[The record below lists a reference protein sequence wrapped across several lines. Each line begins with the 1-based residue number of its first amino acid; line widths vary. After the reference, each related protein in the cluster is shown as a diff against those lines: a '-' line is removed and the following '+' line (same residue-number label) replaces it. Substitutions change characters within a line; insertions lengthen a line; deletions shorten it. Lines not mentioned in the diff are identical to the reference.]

1 VTFRK
6 EPAELDNVAAR
17 PKQRDMSFS
26 AVVVAAGAGLRAG
39 PGEPKAWRM
48 LGSRPLVRW
57 SVEGLLSAGA
67 REVVVVVARDRLA
80 QVDEALSG
88 LEGWRAVTGGRTRAD
103 SVQAGLAAITAGR
116 TQPVLVHDA
125 ARPFVTRA
133 HVDRLLAA
141 LDLADGAVPALPVPD
156 TLKRGDGLV
165 DETVSREGLWRAQ
178 TPQAFRSG
186 RLKAAY
192 RRWPAN
198 EEPTDDASVVE
209 RAGGHVAM
217 VPGDPM
223 LMKLTWPEDFLMAEQ
238 LAASRRIV
246 RTGFGVDA
254 HRFGPGPVIWLCGI
268 RIEHDL
274 GLVGHSDADCGLHAL
289 TDAVLGAI
297 AAGDIGEH
305 FPPTDPRWKGASSDQ
320 FLAHAVQLAAA
331 RGGRILNADVTLIC
345 ERPKIRP
352 HRDAMRRRIADL
364 LALPVDRVSVK
375 ATTTEGM
382 GFTGREE
389 GLMAQAVVSVETPL

>member
-1 VTFRK
+1 
-6 EPAELDNVAAR
+6 
-17 PKQRDMSFS
+17 MSFS

-39 PGEPKAWRM
+39 PGEPKAWRT

-80 QVDEALSG
+80 QVDAALEG
-88 LEGWRAVTGGRTRAD
+88 LENWRAVTGGRTRAE
-103 SVQAGLAAITAGR
+103 SVQAGLAALGAGR
-116 TQPVLVHDA
+116 TEAVLVHDA
-125 ARPFVTRA
+125 ARPFVTRD
-133 HVDRLLAA
+133 HVERLLSG
-141 LDLADGAVPALPVPD
+141 LEFADGAVPALPVPD

-178 TPQAFRSG
+178 TPQAFRFG

-192 RRWPAN
+192 RRWPAT

-209 RAGGHVAM
+209 RAGGSVAM
-217 VPGDPM
+217 IPGDPM
-223 LMKLTWPEDFLMAEQ
+223 LMKLTYPEDFLLAEQ
-238 LAASRRIV
+238 LAATRRLV
-246 RTGFGVDA
+246 RMGQGIDA
-254 HRFGPGPVIWLCGI
+254 HRFGPGEVVWLCGI

-305 FPPTDPRWKGASSDQ
+305 FPPSDKRWKGASSDQ
-320 FLAHAVQLAAA
+320 FLQHAVKLVSAQ
-331 RGGRILNADVTLIC
+331 GGRILNADVTLVC
-345 ERPKIRP
+345 ERPKVGP
-352 HRDAMRRRIADL
+352 HRNAMRARIAEL
-364 LALPVDRVSVK
+364 LGVPVHRVSVK

-389 GLMAQAVVSVETPL
+389 GLMAQAVVAVETPL

>member
-1 VTFRK
+1 VSLRK
-6 EPAELDNVAAR
+6 GPAELDNVAVR
-17 PKQRDMSFS
+17 PKQQAMSFS

-80 QVDEALSG
+80 QVDEALAG

-103 SVQAGLAAITAGR
+103 SVQAGLAAVTAGR

-156 TLKRGDGLV
+156 TLKRGEGLV

-178 TPQAFRSG
+178 TPQAFRFG

-198 EEPTDDASVVE
+198 EEPTDDAAVVE
-209 RAGGHVAM
+209 RAGGQVAM
-217 VPGDPM
+217 TPGDPM

-274 GLVGHSDADCGLHAL
+274 GLIGHSDADCGLHAL

-305 FPPTDPRWKGASSDQ
+305 FPPSDPRWKGASSDQ
-320 FLAHAVQLAAA
+320 FLTHAVKLAAA
-331 RGGRILNADVTLIC
+331 RGGRIVNADVTLIC

-352 HRDAMRRRIADL
+352 HRDAMRQRIADL
-364 LALPVDRVSVK
+364 LELPVDRVSVK
-375 ATTTEGM
+375 GTTTEGM

-389 GLMAQAVVSVETPL
+389 GLMAQAVVTVETPL

>member
-1 VTFRK
+1 
-6 EPAELDNVAAR
+6 
-17 PKQRDMSFS
+17 MSFS
-26 AVVVAAGAGLRAG
+26 AVVVAAGSGLRAG
-39 PGEPKAWRM
+39 PGEPKAWRT
-48 LGSRPLVRW
+48 LGGKPIVRW

-80 QVDEALSG
+80 QADEALAG
-88 LEGWRAVTGGRTRAD
+88 LQGWKAVTGGRTRAE

-116 TQPVLVHDA
+116 NQPVLVHDA

-141 LDLADGAVPALPVPD
+141 LEVADGAILTLPVPD

-165 DETVSREGLWRAQ
+165 DETVSRDGLWRAQ
-178 TPQAFRSG
+178 TPQAFRFG

-192 RRWPAN
+192 QRWPAT
-198 EEPTDDASVVE
+198 EEPTDDAAVME
-209 RAGGHVAM
+209 RAGGNVAM
-217 VPGDPM
+217 TPGDPM
-223 LMKLTWPEDFLMAEQ
+223 LMKLTYPEDFMLAEQ

-246 RTGFGVDA
+246 RMGQGIDA
-254 HRFGPGPVIWLCGI
+254 HRFGPGDVVWLCGV
-268 RIEHDL
+268 RIEHEL

-297 AAGDIGEH
+297 AAADIGEH
-305 FPPTDPRWKGASSDQ
+305 FPPSDPRWKGASSDQ
-320 FLAHAVQLAAA
+320 FLRHAVSLVAAQ
-331 RGGRILNADVTLIC
+331 GGRILNADVTLIC

-352 HRDAMRRRIADL
+352 HRDAMRARVAEL
-364 LALPVDRVSVK
+364 LGIPVDRVSVK

-389 GLMAQAVVSVETPL
+389 GLMAQAVVAVETPL

>member
-1 VTFRK
+1 
-6 EPAELDNVAAR
+6 
-17 PKQRDMSFS
+17 MSFS

-48 LGSRPLVRW
+48 LGSRPVIRW

-67 REVVVVVARDRLA
+67 REVVVVVARDRLT
-80 QVDEALSG
+80 QVDEALEG
-88 LEGWRAVTGGRTRAD
+88 LENWRAVTGGKTRAD

-116 TQPVLVHDA
+116 NQPILVHDA
-125 ARPFVTRA
+125 ARPFVTRE

-156 TLKRGDGLV
+156 TLKRGDVLV

-178 TPQAFRSG
+178 TPQAFRFG

-192 RRWPAN
+192 RRWPTG
-198 EEPTDDASVVE
+198 EEPTDDAAVVE
-209 RAGGHVAM
+209 RAGGSVAM
-217 VPGDPM
+217 IPGDPM
-223 LMKLTWPEDFLMAEQ
+223 LMKLTYPADFLMAEQ
-238 LAASRRIV
+238 LAASRRLV
-246 RTGFGVDA
+246 RMGQGIDA
-254 HRFGPGPVIWLCGI
+254 HRFGPGDVVWLCGI

-297 AAGDIGEH
+297 AEGDIGAH
-305 FPPTDPRWKGASSDQ
+305 FPPSDPRWKGASSDQ
-320 FLAHAVQLAAA
+320 FLTHAVKLATAKGA
-331 RGGRILNADVTLIC
+331 RILNADLTLIC
-345 ERPKIRP
+345 ERPKIGP
-352 HRDAMRRRIADL
+352 HRDAMRQRIAEL
-364 LALPVDRVSVK
+364 LRIPVDRVSVK

-389 GLMAQAVVSVETPL
+389 GLMAQAIVSVEAPL

>member
-1 VTFRK
+1 
-6 EPAELDNVAAR
+6 
-17 PKQRDMSFS
+17 MSFS
-26 AVVVAAGAGLRAG
+26 AVIVAAGSGLRAG

-67 REVVVVVARDRLA
+67 DEVVVVVARDRLG
-80 QVDEALSG
+80 QLDEALAG
-88 LEGWRAVTGGRTRAD
+88 LERWRAVTGGATRAD
-103 SVQAGLAAITAGR
+103 SVQAGLAAVGAGR

-125 ARPFVTRA
+125 ARPFVARN

-141 LDLADGAVPALPVPD
+141 LDVADGAVPALPVPD

-165 DETVSREGLWRAQ
+165 DETVSRDGLWRAQ
-178 TPQAFRSG
+178 TPQAFRLG
-186 RLKAAY
+186 KLKAAY

-223 LMKLTWPEDFLMAEQ
+223 LMKLTYPEDFLMAEQ
-238 LAASRRIV
+238 LAASRRVV

-254 HRFGPGPVIWLCGI
+254 HRYGPGPVIWLCGI

-305 FPPTDPRWKGASSDQ
+305 FPPSDPRWKGASSDQ
-320 FLAHAVQLAAA
+320 FLTHAVTLAAA
-331 RGGRILNADVTLIC
+331 QGARILNADVTLIC

-352 HRDAMRRRIADL
+352 HRDAMRQRIADL
-364 LALPVDRVSVK
+364 LGLPIHRVSVK

-389 GLMAQAVVSVETPL
+389 GLMAQAVVSMETPL

>member
-1 VTFRK
+1 M
-6 EPAELDNVAAR
+6 A
-17 PKQRDMSFS
+17 FS
-26 AVVVAAGAGLRAG
+26 LVVVAAGSGLRAG

-67 REVVVVVARDRLA
+67 REVVVVVAHDRLS
-80 QVDEALSG
+80 QVDAALEG
-88 LEGWRAVTGGRTRAD
+88 LSGWRAVTGGRTRAE
-103 SVQAGLAAITAGR
+103 SVQAGLAALSGGR
-116 TQPVLVHDA
+116 QEAVLVHDA

-133 HVDRLLAA
+133 HVERLLAA
-141 LDLADGAVPALPVPD
+141 LELADGAVPTLPVPD

-165 DETVSREGLWRAQ
+165 EETVSREGLWRAQ
-178 TPQAFRSG
+178 TPQAFRFG

-192 RRWPAN
+192 RRWPAS
-198 EEPTDDASVVE
+198 EEPTDDASVME
-209 RAGGHVAM
+209 RAGGSVAM
-217 VPGDPM
+217 VPGDPL
-223 LMKLTWPEDFLMAEQ
+223 LMKLTYPEDFMLAEQ

-246 RTGFGVDA
+246 RMGQGVDA
-254 HRFGPGPVIWLCGI
+254 HRFGPGEVVWLCGI

-297 AAGDIGEH
+297 ADGDIGEH

-320 FLAHAVQLAAA
+320 FLIHAVKRVAAQ
-331 RGGRILNADVTLIC
+331 GGRILNADVTLVC
-345 ERPKIRP
+345 ERPKIKP
-352 HRDAMRRRIADL
+352 HRDAMRQRIADL
-364 LALPVDRVSVK
+364 LGLPVHRVSVK

-389 GLMAQAVVSVETPL
+389 GLLAQAVVAVETPL